1 MLTLKEIARLFKLG
15 NRGKKIY
22 VLIINA
28 VSLAM
33 NTVILNG
40 IVLHWIR
47 MIMYLAKIWIYQF
60 PPPPRYKMF
69 AVNDALLFLPEDYSI
84 GWQGSHF
91 GVLHF
96 EKNYHYKTVSLHFQ
110 NSISV
115 DRKFVVKGA
124 TRLQLFFALADF
136 IPLHF
141 FN

>member
-1 MLTLKEIARLFKLG
+1 
-15 NRGKKIY
+15 
-22 VLIINA
+22 
-28 VSLAM
+28 
-33 NTVILNG
+33 
-40 IVLHWIR
+40 

-110 NSISV
+110 NSVSV
-115 DRKFVVKGA
+115 DRKFVVKGP
-124 TRLQLFFALADF
+124 TRLQLFFVLVDF

-141 FN
+141 FLTNEEFTSIVAATALFGFFVCSWFPIFTKSKITKSLRCRKG